1 MTHDVYTLPP
11 NLPVPEDDGAA
22 DHLLG
27 TMLPQLTLESSRGPV
42 SLRELAR
49 ERLVLY
55 VYPRAGRPGRPPVA
69 GWDEIPGARGCTPQ
83 SCAFRDHADDL
94 AGLGA
99 LVAGLSVQPLD
110 DQIEF
115 AERNHI
121 PYPVI
126 ADPER
131 KLGSG
136 AEPADVRRGR
146 RDAVQADHA
155 RRGGVRRGEGLLS
168 GVPAGPERRR
178 GRRLAPLAG
187 LKPRPADAR
196 NPVTGTTIRGGTF

>member
-1 MTHDVYTLPP
+1 M
-11 NLPVPEDDGAA
+11 
-22 DHLLG
+22 
-27 TMLPQLTLESSRGPV
+27 

-131 KLGSG
+131 KLGAALSLPTFDVEG
-136 AEPADVRRGR
+136 VTLYKRITLVAEAC
-146 RDAVQADHA
+146 AVAK
-155 RRGGVRRGEGLLS
+155 VFYP